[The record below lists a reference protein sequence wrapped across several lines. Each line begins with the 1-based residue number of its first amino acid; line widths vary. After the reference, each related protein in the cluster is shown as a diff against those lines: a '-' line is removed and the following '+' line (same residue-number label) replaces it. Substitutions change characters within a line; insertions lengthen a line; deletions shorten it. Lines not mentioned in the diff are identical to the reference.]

1 MAEKIAFDLVSPE
14 QMLLAT
20 AAEMVTIP
28 GADGDMGVMAGH
40 MPLISTLRPGVIAV
54 AGGEGDGKFYV
65 AGGFAEV
72 TSAKC
77 IVLADEA
84 VPLSDI
90 DAAKLDAL
98 VKQAE
103 ADSAAGKPEVT
114 RARAEARLEALKHL
128 KAAQ

>member
-1 MAEKIAFDLVSPE
+1 MADKIAFDLVSPE

-40 MPLISTLRPGVIAV
+40 MPLISTLRPGVISV
-54 AGGEGDGKFYV
+54 SGGEGEGGFYV
-65 AGGFAEV
+65 AGGFAEI
-72 TSAKC
+72 TGAKC

-84 VPLSDI
+84 VPLSEL
-90 DAAKLDAL
+90 DAARLDAL

-103 ADSAAGKPEVT
+103 ADSAVGKPETT

-128 KAAQ
+128 KAVR